1 MQVTKKVYNMQEL
14 WMTMSAIPECGVALG
29 SIAGVFVIEVVV
41 ELVLLL
47 VVHFWFRFHK
57 AMFLRG

>member
-1 MQVTKKVYNMQEL
+1 MQEL

-47 VVHFWFRFHK
+47 VVHFGFRFHK